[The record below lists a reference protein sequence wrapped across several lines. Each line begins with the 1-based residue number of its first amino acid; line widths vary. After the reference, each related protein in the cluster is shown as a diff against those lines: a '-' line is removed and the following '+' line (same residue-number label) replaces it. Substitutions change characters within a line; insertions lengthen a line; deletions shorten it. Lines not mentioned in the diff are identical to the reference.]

1 MASFL
6 LIAMGILSSLST
18 TYKNM
23 TFLPKIL
30 AAAAFALVS
39 LSASAAPIHALNDQ
53 APVGFGTNTLFS
65 NAVRGWEFTA
75 GASNLYVSQLGLA
88 PASGGSYTL
97 SLWAVT
103 GQSLLAQ
110 TVLNSTSS
118 GEWNWANLSSS
129 VALTQGAS
137 YLVTGH
143 GNDAG
148 QSYYF
153 ANNLASS
160 WYPTGDINYTTA
172 KYCNGCSANTYPLNA
187 LAGYQYGL
195 VDIGYTAGTTSVPEP
210 GSLAMLGLG
219 LLAIGAI
226 RRKKSA

>member
-1 MASFL
+1 
-6 LIAMGILSSLST
+6 
-18 TYKNM
+18 M
-23 TFLPKIL
+23 TFLPRVM
-30 AAAAFALVS
+30 AAAAFAVVS
-39 LSASAAPIHALNDQ
+39 LSASASPIHALNDQ
-53 APVGFGTNTLFS
+53 ASTGFNTNTLFS
-65 NAVRGWEFTA
+65 GAVRGWEFTA
-75 GASNLYVSQLGLA
+75 GAADLYVSQLGLA

-110 TVLNSTSS
+110 TVVNSANA
-118 GEWNWANLSSS
+118 GGWNWANLSSS

-137 YLVTGH
+137 YLVTGY

-153 ANNLASS
+153 GNGLAPS
-160 WYPTGDINYTTA
+160 WYPSGAINYTAA
-172 KYCNGCSANTYPLNA
+172 KFCNGCSASTYPLNS
-187 LAGYQYGL
+187 LAGYHYGL
-195 VDIGYTAGTTSVPEP
+195 VDIGYTVGNTAVPEP

>member
-1 MASFL
+1 
-6 LIAMGILSSLST
+6 
-18 TYKNM
+18 M

-30 AAAAFALVS
+30 AAAAFAFVS
-39 LSASAAPIHALNDQ
+39 LSASASPIHALNDQ
-53 APVGFGTNTLFS
+53 APVGFSTSAFFS
-65 NAVRGWEFTA
+65 GAARGWEFTA
-75 GASNLYVSQLGLA
+75 GAADLHVSQLGLA

-97 SLWAVT
+97 SLWSVA

-110 TVLNSTSS
+110 TVLKTA
-118 GEWNWANLSSS
+118 GGWNWVNLSSS

-137 YLVTGH
+137 YLVTGF
-143 GNDAG
+143 GNDTS

-153 ANNLASS
+153 NNGLASS
-160 WYPTGDINYTTA
+160 WYPTGAINYTSM
-172 KYCNGCSANTYPLNA
+172 KYCNSCNAGFYPTQT

-195 VDIGYTAGTTSVPEP
+195 VDIGYTVGTTSDVPEP

-226 RRKKSA
+226 RRKTS

>member
-1 MASFL
+1 
-6 LIAMGILSSLST
+6 
-18 TYKNM
+18 M

-30 AAAAFALVS
+30 TAAAFALVS

-53 APVGFGTNTLFS
+53 APVGFGTNAIFS
-65 NAVRGWEFTA
+65 GAVRGWEFTA
-75 GASNLYVSQLGLA
+75 GAANLHVSQLGLA

-97 SLWAVT
+97 SLWAVA
-103 GQSLLAQ
+103 GESLLAQ
-110 TVLNSTSS
+110 TVLNSANA
-118 GEWNWANLSSS
+118 GGWNWVDLSSS

-137 YLVTGH
+137 YLVTGY
-143 GNDAG
+143 GNDSG

-153 ANNLASS
+153 GNGLASS
-160 WYPTGDINYTTA
+160 WYPTGDINYTTM
-172 KYCNGCSANTYPLNA
+172 KYCNGCSASTYPLNS

-195 VDIGYTAGTTSVPEP
+195 VDIGYTVGTTSVPEP